1 MHKTRQQLQ
10 QANDQLT
17 QLDCLNSHLRSSISA
32 LQRQEEERVA
42 AADQLTQAAEESTS
56 LLSQRIKEHEAT
68 IGRLKIQLE
77 QQARGGAHRHE
88 VQVQTQQINIV
99 KLFGLSP
106 MYSTM
111 YYYCYLLQQSQPFE

>member
-88 VQVQTQQINIV
+88 VQVQLQHINDRCLV
-99 KLFGLSP
+99 CLPCTLH
-106 MYSTM
+106 
-111 YYYCYLLQQSQPFE
+111 L

>member
-1 MHKTRQQLQ
+1 M
-10 QANDQLT
+10 
-17 QLDCLNSHLRSSISA
+17 
-32 LQRQEEERVA
+32 A

-88 VQVQTQQINIV
+88 VQVQMQQINMANVVVHQVFYI
-99 KLFGLSP
+99 LLLLNYHS
-106 MYSTM
+106 
-111 YYYCYLLQQSQPFE
+111 YYCTVRSFSLKIAHIHALQKVFHIRYYSHINLFTVVLSFIIFCQS

>member
-88 VQVQTQQINIV
+88 VQVQLQQIIESYSVCTSCTQNFIIV
-99 KLFGLSP
+99 PLLLFSAVK
-106 MYSTM
+106 
-111 YYYCYLLQQSQPFE
+111 